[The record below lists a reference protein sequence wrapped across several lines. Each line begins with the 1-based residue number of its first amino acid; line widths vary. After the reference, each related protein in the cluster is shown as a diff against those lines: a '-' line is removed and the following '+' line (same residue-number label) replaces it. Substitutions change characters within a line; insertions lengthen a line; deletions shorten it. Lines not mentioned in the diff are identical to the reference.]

1 MATNDDPTPGM
12 TTPSAPDDTPSIP
25 ALASSPPAAARSGV
39 PTAVAI
45 TGIAVGSALL
55 LGLTFA
61 GGVAL
66 GQVLPDGRG
75 PGGLIAVGLHGD
87 RDGAQLERLGERVEQ
102 RMDERNEQRED
113 R

>member
-1 MATNDDPTPGM
+1 MATNDDTTPG
-12 TTPSAPDDTPSIP
+12 TTPSASDDVPSTP
-25 ALASSPPAAARSGV
+25 ALASPAPAPARSGV
-39 PTAVAI
+39 PTALAI
-45 TGIAVGSALL
+45 TGVAVGSALL

-66 GQVLPDGRG
+66 GQALPDGRG

-87 RDGAQLERLGERVEQ
+87 RGAEQLERLGERIEQ
-102 RMDERNEQRED
+102 RMDERMDERAD